1 MPRPVFYYNTIKN
14 LIVTFGTVFDDIRF
28 INDEGIEIKVPI
40 HYAPK
45 EKFVSYFTEKP
56 DFDNLDIEIQLPR
69 MAFEIS
75 GLNFAPNRFVNP
87 LSRMTDPL
95 TDEKKF
101 MFSRIPYDF
110 QFSLYIATKKF
121 EDSLKI
127 VEQIAPFFTPELNVT
142 IKDKD
147 DFRLQTDVPIVLNSV
162 SFDIQYE
169 GSYDTKRTIMWTLGF
184 TLKGWL
190 YGDVKQQNVIKETIT
205 NLTQLDINNK
215 FETLISEVVPRTAS
229 ENDPHEIVDRTVE

>member
-56 DFDNLDIEIQLPR
+56 DFDQLDIEIQLPR

-75 GLNFAPNRFVNP
+75 GLNFASNRFVNP
-87 LSRMTDPL
+87 LSRIKDP
-95 TDEKKF
+95 TIDEKKY

-110 QFSLYIATKKF
+110 QFNLYVATKKF

-127 VEQIAPFFTPELNVT
+127 VEQIVPFFTPELNVT

-147 DFRLQTDVPIVLNSV
+147 DFSLQTDVPIVLNSV